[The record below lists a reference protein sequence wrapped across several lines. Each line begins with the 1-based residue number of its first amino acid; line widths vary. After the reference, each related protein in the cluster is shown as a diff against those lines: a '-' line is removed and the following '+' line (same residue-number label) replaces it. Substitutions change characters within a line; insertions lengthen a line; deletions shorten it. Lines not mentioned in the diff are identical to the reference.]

1 MACFHPLK
9 AFRTAGGEIIF
20 NPHRADTV
28 ADLTLPC
35 GQCVGCRLERSR
47 QWAIRCVHEASLH
60 KHNCFLTLTFA
71 PFSWVDCKKR
81 LKGEHDPLF
90 GQEAGEDLVYAE
102 FQKFMKRLR
111 KRTGVKVR
119 YYMCGEYGENF
130 GRAHFHACLFGFD
143 FSDKRLFFI
152 SKHGDK
158 VFRSELLEELW
169 PWGISSIGE
178 VTFKSAAYVARYIM
192 KKVTGD
198 SLDPDTGLPRKMHY
212 YRGDGRFRTPEFTKM
227 SLKPGIGS
235 DWFDKY
241 KSDVYPHDYV
251 VINGKKVKP
260 PRYYDKKYAM
270 SDPFDFDELEFHRFS
285 RSREKLHDNTP
296 ERLAVRKEVLEA
308 KLSKL
313 KRNLV

>member
-1 MACFHPLK
+1 MK

-20 NPHRADTV
+20 NPHRVDTV

-60 KHNCFLTLTFA
+60 KQNCFITLTYA
-71 PFSWVDCKKR
+71 P
-81 LKGEHDPLF
+81 EHLPQDNSLHYK
-90 GQEAGEDLVYAE
+90 D
-102 FQKFMKRLR
+102 FQLFMKRLR
-111 KRTGVKVR
+111 KRFSDQR
-119 YYMCGEYGENF
+119 IRFYMCGEYGENF
-130 GRAHFHACLFGFD
+130 GRPHFHACLFGFD
-143 FSDKRLFFI
+143 FSDKRLFFT

-158 VFRSELLEELW
+158 VFRSDVLEELW
-169 PWGISSIGE
+169 PFGLCSIGE

-192 KKVTGD
+192 KKVTG
-198 SLDPDTGLPRKMHY
+198 KAAFAHY
-212 YRGDGRFRTPEFTKM
+212 HEIDQDGVSRETMRTPEFTKM

-235 DWFDKY
+235 DWLAKF

-251 VINGKKVKP
+251 IVNGKKVKP
-260 PRYYDKKYAM
+260 PRYYDKKYAI
-270 SDPFDFDELEFHRFS
+270 SDPYDYDELEFHRFS
-285 RSREKLHDNTP
+285 RAREKLYDNTP

>member
-1 MACFHPLK
+1 MK

-20 NPHRADTV
+20 NPHRQDTV

-60 KHNCFLTLTFA
+60 KDNCFITLTYA
-71 PFSWVDCKKR
+71 P
-81 LKGEHDPLF
+81 EHLPADNSLNYR
-90 GQEAGEDLVYAE
+90 D
-102 FQKFMKRLR
+102 FQLFMKRLR
-111 KRTGVKVR
+111 KRFPESKIR
-119 YYMCGEYGENF
+119 FYMCGEYGENF
-130 GRAHFHACLFGFD
+130 GRPHFHACLFNWNFPD
-143 FSDKRLFFI
+143 RKLFFT

-158 VFRSELLEELW
+158 VYRSDTLEELW
-169 PWGISSIGE
+169 PFGLCSIGE

-192 KKVTGD
+192 KKVTGQ
-198 SLDPDTGLPRKMHY
+198 RAFAHY
-212 YRGDGRFRTPEFTKM
+212 HEVDADGVSRETMRTPEFTKM

-235 DWFDKY
+235 DWLDKY

-251 VINGKKVKP
+251 IINGKKVKP
-260 PRYYDKKYAM
+260 PRYYDKKYM
-270 SDPFDFDELEFHRFS
+270 QSDPFDYDELEFHRFS
-285 RSREKLHDNTP
+285 RAREKLHDNTP
-296 ERLAVRKEVLEA
+296 ERLVVREEVLQA

>member
-60 KHNCFLTLTFA
+60 KQNCFITLTYA
-71 PFSWVDCKKR
+71 P
-81 LKGEHDPLF
+81 EHLPHDNSLHYK
-90 GQEAGEDLVYAE
+90 D
-102 FQKFMKRLR
+102 FQLFMKRLR
-111 KRTGVKVR
+111 KRFPNQR
-119 YYMCGEYGENF
+119 IRFYMCGEYGENF
-130 GRAHFHACLFGFD
+130 GRPHFHACLFGFD
-143 FSDKRLFFI
+143 FSDKRLFFT

-158 VFRSELLEELW
+158 VFRSDALEELW
-169 PWGISSIGE
+169 PFGLCSIGE

-192 KKVTGD
+192 KKVTGQRAFAHYHEVD
-198 SLDPDTGLPRKMHY
+198 ADGVSLETM
-212 YRGDGRFRTPEFTKM
+212 RTPEFTKM

-235 DWFDKY
+235 EWFDKY

-251 VINGKKVKP
+251 IVNGKKVKP
-260 PRYYDKKYAM
+260 PRYYDKKYAI
-270 SDPFDFDELEFHRFS
+270 SDPYDYDELEFHRFS

>member
-20 NPHRADTV
+20 NPHRQDTV

-60 KHNCFLTLTFA
+60 KDNCFITLTYA
-71 PFSWVDCKKR
+71 P
-81 LKGEHDPLF
+81 EHLPADNSLNYR
-90 GQEAGEDLVYAE
+90 D
-102 FQKFMKRLR
+102 FQLFMKRLR
-111 KRTGVKVR
+111 KRFPESKIR
-119 YYMCGEYGENF
+119 FYMCGEYGENF
-130 GRAHFHACLFGFD
+130 GRPHFHACLFNWNFPD
-143 FSDKRLFFI
+143 RKLFFT

-158 VFRSELLEELW
+158 VYRSDTLEELW
-169 PWGISSIGE
+169 PFGLCSIGE

-192 KKVTGD
+192 KKVTGQRAFAHYHEVD
-198 SLDPDTGLPRKMHY
+198 SDGVSRETPRV
-212 YRGDGRFRTPEFTKM
+212 PEFTKM

-235 DWFDKY
+235 DWLDKY

-251 VINGKKVKP
+251 IVNGKKVKP
-260 PRYYDKKYAM
+260 PRYYDKKYM
-270 SDPFDFDELEFHRFS
+270 KSDPYDYDELEFHRFS
-285 RSREKLHDNTP
+285 RAREKLHDNTP
-296 ERLAVRKEVLEA
+296 ERLAVREEVLQA

>member
-1 MACFHPLK
+1 MK

-20 NPHRADTV
+20 NPHRQDTV

-60 KHNCFLTLTFA
+60 KDNCFITLTYA
-71 PFSWVDCKKR
+71 P
-81 LKGEHDPLF
+81 EHLPADNSLNYR
-90 GQEAGEDLVYAE
+90 D
-102 FQKFMKRLR
+102 FQLFMKRLR
-111 KRTGVKVR
+111 KRFPDSKIR
-119 YYMCGEYGENF
+119 FYMCGEYGENF
-130 GRAHFHACLFGFD
+130 GRPHFHACLFNWNFPD
-143 FSDKRLFFI
+143 RKLFFT

-158 VFRSELLEELW
+158 VYRSDTLEELW
-169 PWGISSIGE
+169 PFGLCSIGE

-192 KKVTGD
+192 KKVTG
-198 SLDPDTGLPRKMHY
+198 KAAFHHY
-212 YRGDGRFRTPEFTKM
+212 HEVDEDGVSRETMRTPEFTKM

-251 VINGKKVKP
+251 IVNGKKVKP
-260 PRYYDKKYAM
+260 PRYYDKKYAV
-270 SDPFDFDELEFHRFS
+270 SDPYDFDELEFHRFS
-285 RSREKLHDNTP
+285 RAREKLHDNTP
-296 ERLAVRKEVLEA
+296 ERLAVREEVLQA

>member
-20 NPHRADTV
+20 NPHRQDTV

-60 KHNCFLTLTFA
+60 KDNCFITLTYA
-71 PFSWVDCKKR
+71 P
-81 LKGEHDPLF
+81 EHLPADNSLNYR
-90 GQEAGEDLVYAE
+90 D
-102 FQKFMKRLR
+102 FQLFMKRLR
-111 KRTGVKVR
+111 KRFPESKIR
-119 YYMCGEYGENF
+119 FYMCGEYGENF
-130 GRAHFHACLFGFD
+130 GRPHFHACLFNWNFPD
-143 FSDKRLFFI
+143 RKLFFT

-158 VFRSELLEELW
+158 VYRSDTLEELW
-169 PWGISSIGE
+169 PFGLCSIGE

-192 KKVTGD
+192 KKVTGQ
-198 SLDPDTGLPRKMHY
+198 RAFAHY
-212 YRGDGRFRTPEFTKM
+212 HEVDADGVSRETMRTPEFTKM

-235 DWFDKY
+235 DWLDKY

-251 VINGKKVKP
+251 IINGKKVKP
-260 PRYYDKKYAM
+260 PRYYDKKYM
-270 SDPFDFDELEFHRFS
+270 QSDPFDYDELEFHRFS
-285 RSREKLHDNTP
+285 RAREKLHDNTP
-296 ERLAVRKEVLEA
+296 ERLVVREEVLQA

>member
-60 KHNCFLTLTFA
+60 KDNCFITLTYA
-71 PFSWVDCKKR
+71 P
-81 LKGEHDPLF
+81 EHLPKDNSLHYK
-90 GQEAGEDLVYAE
+90 D
-102 FQKFMKRLR
+102 FQLFMKRLR
-111 KRTGVKVR
+111 KRFTNQKIR
-119 YYMCGEYGENF
+119 FYMCGEYGENF
-130 GRAHFHACLFGFD
+130 GRPHFHACLFGFD
-143 FSDKRLFFI
+143 FSDKRLFFT
-152 SKHGDK
+152 SRNGDK
-158 VFRSELLEELW
+158 IFRSDVLEELW
-169 PWGISSIGE
+169 PFGLCSIGE

-192 KKVTGD
+192 KKVTGN
-198 SLDPDTGLPRKMHY
+198 SLNPDTGLPFSEHY
-212 YRGDGRFRTPEFTKM
+212 YMGDGQYRTPEFTKM

-235 DWFDKY
+235 DWLDKY
-241 KSDVYPHDYV
+241 KSDVYPNDYV

-260 PRYYDKKYAM
+260 PRYYDKKYAI
-270 SDPFDFDELEFHRFS
+270 SDPFDYDELEFNRFS
-285 RSREKLHDNTP
+285 RAREKLDDNTP